1 MTTTSF
7 IASLEGKFFTGEWR
21 KAKKTYTVK
30 NPAMGKVLA
39 KVAECTST
47 DAAQAA
53 ATSMEAFQLWKKKT
67 AFERADILMRW
78 FDLMMKHQEDLA
90 HLMTQEM
97 GKPIKE
103 SRGEVAYAAG
113 FIKWYA
119 EEAKRVGGE
128 TFPAT
133 AGHKRLL
140 AIKQPVGPVFAI
152 TPWNFPYAMVTR
164 KAAPALAAGCTMIL
178 KPAEQTPLSALMLA
192 KLWAEAGG
200 PEGTFQVLTASNP
213 VPVSDTLIGDPRIR
227 KITFTGSTE
236 VGKLLYK
243 KSADTVKKISLE
255 LGGHAPFLV
264 FEDADLDQAVKEA
277 IACKFRNTGQ
287 TCVCTNRIYVH
298 NNIVDEFAKRYA
310 KVTATLKVGDPL
322 DSSTDIGPLVS
333 KEGLQ
338 KVKFHVQDAV
348 SKGAIILTGGKS
360 IKGLFF
366 EPTVLVNVDD
376 DMQMMYEETFGP
388 VAPIATFNTDDE
400 AIQMANDTPYGL
412 ASYIYTNDLSRAFKV
427 VEALEYGI
435 VGVNDGVP
443 SVPHAPFGGVK
454 ESGLGREGGHWG
466 LEEYLE
472 VKYISMALHH

>member
-1 MTTTSF
+1 MTTKLT
-7 IASLEGKFFTGEWR
+7 EGQFFTGQWR
-21 KAKKTYTVK
+21 KAKKTYTIK
-30 NPAMGKVLA
+30 NPATGKTLA

-53 ATSMEAFQLWKKKT
+53 ATAFESFQTWRKKT
-67 AFERADILMRW
+67 AFERSEIMLKW
-78 FDLMMKHQEDLA
+78 FDLMMKNQEDLA
-90 HLMTQEM
+90 RTMTQEM

-103 SRGEVAYAAG
+103 SRGEVAYAAS

-119 EEAKRVGGE
+119 EEAKRVHGE
-128 TFPAT
+128 TFPSA
-133 AGHKRLL
+133 AGQKRLM
-140 AIKQPVGPVFAI
+140 AIKQPVGPVYAI
-152 TPWNFPYAMVTR
+152 TPWNFPLAMVTR
-164 KAAPALAAGCTMIL
+164 KAAPALAVGCTFIL
-178 KPAEQTPLSALMLA
+178 KPAEQTPLSALNLA
-192 KLWAEAGG
+192 ALWEEAGG
-200 PEGTFQVLTASNP
+200 PAGTLQVLTASNP
-213 VPVSDTLIGDPRIR
+213 VPVSDTLLSDPRIR

-264 FEDADLDQAVKEA
+264 FEDADMEQAVKEA

-298 NNIVDEFAKRYA
+298 SGIADEFAKRYA
-310 KVTATLKVGDPL
+310 EAASNLKVGDPL
-322 DSSTDIGPLVS
+322 ESTTDLGPLVS

-348 SKGAIILTGGKS
+348 SKGAKILTGGKS
-360 IKGLFF
+360 IKGLYF
-366 EPTVLVNVDD
+366 EPTVLTNVDD

-388 VAPIATFNTDDE
+388 VAPIATFDTDEE

-427 VEALEYGI
+427 SEALEYGI
-435 VGVNDGVP
+435 VGVNDGIP
-443 SVPHAPFGGVK
+443 SVAHAPFGGVK

-472 VKYISMALHH
+472 VKYISMSLHH